1 MEVWGQAYNAFQS
14 CGTTRLFTCSALL
27 FLVAV
32 LDCCWL
38 DREGVTFPSQKL
50 INSLVHQLL
59 VVTFVYAFR
68 VKCCGSIQ
76 ELGGLGTDCLEPVK
90 LAADYSIFASCGDFG
105 FQMWKFIKLQAFG
118 LQTHPF
124 VIQFGLPCAVL
135 LPNGHVQVVNYLA
148 F

>member
-1 MEVWGQAYNAFQS
+1 MLWID
-14 CGTTRLFTCSALL
+14 LFWLLACLELL

-32 LDCCWL
+32 LDCCWF
-38 DREGVTFPSQKL
+38 DREGVAFTSQKL
-50 INSLVHQLL
+50 INSFVHQSL
-59 VVTFVYAFR
+59 VVSFVDVFS
-68 VKCCGSIQ
+68 VKCRGSIQ
-76 ELGGLGTDCLEPVK
+76 ELGGLDTDRLESVK

-105 FQMWKFIKLQAFG
+105 FRMRKFVKLQAFG

>member
-1 MEVWGQAYNAFQS
+1 MEVWGQAYDAFQS
-14 CGTTRLFTCSALL
+14 CGTTWLLACSELL

-32 LDCCWL
+32 LDCCGL

-50 INSLVHQLL
+50 INSLVHQPL
-59 VVTFVYAFR
+59 VVTFVYVFR
-68 VKCCGSIQ
+68 VKFRGSIQ
-76 ELGGLGTDCLEPVK
+76 ELGGLGTDCLESVQ

-105 FQMWKFIKLQAFG
+105 ILVRKFIKLQAFG

-124 VIQFGLPCAVL
+124 VIQFGLPCTVL
-135 LPNGHVQVVNYLA
+135 LPNGHVQIVNYFA

>member
-1 MEVWGQAYNAFQS
+1 MLWID
-14 CGTTRLFTCSALL
+14 LFWLLACLELL

-32 LDCCWL
+32 FDCCWL
-38 DREGVTFPSQKL
+38 DREGVAFTSQKL
-50 INSLVHQLL
+50 INSFVHQSL
-59 VVTFVYAFR
+59 VVSFVDIFS

-76 ELGGLGTDCLEPVK
+76 ELGGLGTDCLKSVK

-105 FQMWKFIKLQAFG
+105 FRVREFVKLQSLG
-118 LQTHPF
+118 LQLHPF

-135 LPNGHVQVVNYLA
+135 LPDGHVQVVNHRA